1 LRGAICIKTDFS
13 RASLQRVRFD
23 GANLTNADLTGSY
36 GRGANF
42 SNARMWLCY
51 LRTAQYKNA
60 YFIDADMRGADFV
73 GTLFLGSRFDG
84 ANLAGV
90 RNAHLAFYSWWYSP
104 ISPNKLSYEPIPGWT
119 RIDQSVMGDVTVR
132 ENAAREQV
140 EMFIKKGW
148 VKKRDG

>member
-51 LRTAQYKNA
+51 LRTA